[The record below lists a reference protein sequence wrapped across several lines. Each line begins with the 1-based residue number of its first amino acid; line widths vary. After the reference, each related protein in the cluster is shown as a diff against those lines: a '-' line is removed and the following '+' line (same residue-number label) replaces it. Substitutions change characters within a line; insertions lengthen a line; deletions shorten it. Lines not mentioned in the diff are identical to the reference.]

1 MEFFH
6 DGSPDSVISEQRAEQ
21 LVDSLLTQLERRG
34 PLRRVLI
41 LPPDITRYH
50 SWAGLLTCLI
60 YARLHRH
67 ADVAILPAT
76 GTHEPMTGAEIDR
89 MFPGVPARLFHAH
102 VWRKGVLPLGEVP

>member
-1 MEFFH
+1 MEFLH
-6 DGSPDSVISEQRAEQ
+6 EGSPESVIDEARAGE
-21 LVDSLLTQLERRG
+21 LVDSLLEQLRQRG

-50 SWAGLLTCLI
+50 SWAGLLTCLL

-76 GTHEPMTGAEIDR
+76 GTHEPMTAAEIDR

-102 VWRKGVLPLGEVP
+102 DW